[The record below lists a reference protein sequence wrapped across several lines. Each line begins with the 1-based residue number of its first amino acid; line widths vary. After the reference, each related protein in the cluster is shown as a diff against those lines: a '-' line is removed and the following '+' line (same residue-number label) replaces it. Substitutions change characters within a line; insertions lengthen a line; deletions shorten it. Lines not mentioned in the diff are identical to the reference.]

1 LTEIYDMYKIK
12 SNEISREPFMT
23 DANIEEASERLEIS
37 QLGHQFV
44 LHWGEMGARWG
55 INRTVSQIHALLY
68 YLGKPANAEQIS
80 TTLQVARSNV
90 SNSLKE
96 LQNWELVR
104 ITHMLGDRRDYFETS
119 LDVWTLFNTVITQR
133 KKREFDPTVSFLQ
146 HFLADN
152 RFNNNELEAKK
163 RVESMLELMQTLSI
177 WGDEML
183 KLKPDTL
190 TKIMKYGAKIQML
203 IRGNNQ

>member
-1 LTEIYDMYKIK
+1 MTNIKFCQIIIESYIMNNTELE
-12 SNEISREPFMT
+12 SNERLQISE
-23 DANIEEASERLEIS
+23 
-37 QLGHQFV
+37 LGHQFV

-68 YLGKPANAEQIS
+68 YLGKPANAEQIAN
-80 TTLQVARSNV
+80 TLQVARSNV

-119 LDVWTLFNTVITQR
+119 LDIWALFNTVITQR

-146 HFLADN
+146 QFLAEN
-152 RFNNNELEAKK
+152 QFNNNELEAKK

-183 KLKPDTL
+183 KLKPETL

-203 IRGNNQ
+203 IRGGNQ